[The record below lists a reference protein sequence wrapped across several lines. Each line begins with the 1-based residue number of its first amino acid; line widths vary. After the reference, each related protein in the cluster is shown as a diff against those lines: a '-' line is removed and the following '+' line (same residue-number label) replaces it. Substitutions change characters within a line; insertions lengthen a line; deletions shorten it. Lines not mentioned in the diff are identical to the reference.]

1 MLLKKL
7 LKTILIIA
15 IGGYLVICG
24 LLYFYQESLLFFPEK
39 LEKDFQFEFKHKFV
53 ERDIVT
59 STGHSINT
67 LLFPQENAKGVIL
80 YLHGNGGSLKSVG
93 NVSEHFLPLGYDVFM
108 VDYAGYGKSS
118 DEITQQEEWFED
130 MQFIYDD
137 LKNSYSEDEIVIIGY
152 SIGTGVASYLAS
164 QNNPAQLI
172 LHAPYYSMTDMMQ
185 RNYPIIPTF
194 ILRYEL
200 ATNEYLK
207 KVNAPVYLFHGDK
220 DKVIPVESSVMLS
233 EEFNLPFTK
242 LENQGHGNMAAN
254 RTALAQ
260 LNAILND

>member
-1 MLLKKL
+1 MLLKKF
-7 LKTILIIA
+7 LKRILIIA
-15 IGGYLVICG
+15 LAGYLVICG

-39 LEKDFQFEFKHKFV
+39 LEQDFQFEFKHEFV

-93 NVSEHFLPLGYDVFM
+93 NVSEHFLLLGYDVFM

-172 LHAPYYSMTDMMQ
+172 LHAPYYSMTDMMK
-185 RNYPIIPTF
+185 RNYPIIPTI

-200 ATNEYLK
+200 ATNQYLK
-207 KVNAPVYLFHGDK
+207 NVDAPVYLFHGDK
-220 DKVIPVESSVMLS
+220 DEVIPVESSVMLS
-233 EEFNLPFTK
+233 EEFNLPFIK
-242 LENQGHGNMAAN
+242 LEKQGHMNIAGN
-254 RTALAQ
+254 TVALQ
-260 LNAILND
+260 ELEIILK